1 MDFYSIQ
8 LNYLI
13 EMISNGPSVMALWPL
28 PPSNV
33 LRFERSNGY
42 PIPSFFETL
51 IIFTCGIAFEI
62 CWFSHVLLVIRIF
75 LIQLNMIEIG
85 LLSTYI

>member
-42 PIPSFFETL
+42 LIPSFFEML
-51 IIFTCGIAFEI
+51 HFYL
-62 CWFSHVLLVIRIF
+62 WNSV
-75 LIQLNMIEIG
+75 
-85 LLSTYI
+85 